1 VMGGL
6 SVKVDKLTALLGAIA
21 AAVTAGFGGWPQAG
35 NVLIWF
41 LVLDFVLGTARAAVQ
56 GRLSSWT
63 SMRKTGMKLV
73 LVWVLVT
80 FAHQL
85 DVALG
90 LASNTTRDM
99 VITFLTVAQGTSVLE
114 NSVPIAEAAGWKVPA
129 VLSRALEQLGETRE
143 KR

>member
-1 VMGGL
+1 MGEL
-6 SVKVDKLTALLGAIA
+6 SIRVDKLTALLGAIA
-21 AAVTAGFGGWPQAG
+21 AAVTAGVGGWPQAG
-35 NVLIWF
+35 SVLIWF
-41 LVLDFVLGTARAAVQ
+41 LVLDFVLGTVRAAVQ
-56 GRLSSWT
+56 GRLSSGT
-63 SMRKTGMKLV
+63 SIRKTGIKLV

-90 LASNTTRDM
+90 LASNTTRDV

>member
-1 VMGGL
+1 VMGEL
-6 SVKVDKLTALLGAIA
+6 SVKVDKLTVLLGAIA
-21 AAVTAGFGGWPQAG
+21 AAVTAGVGGWPQAG

-41 LVLDFVLGTARAAVQ
+41 LVLDFVLGTVRAAIQ

-90 LASNTTRDM
+90 LASNTTRDV